1 MIQIIIDK
9 FIVSQESIFSV
20 LELGSRSNPI
30 MLNQSEYVII
40 MSTDFIFFN
49 MQIIGKKLYVKY
61 YEIWYNCKR
70 TIRRKWFGIRLFYY
84 IENIILQV

>member
-1 MIQIIIDK
+1 MTLPLQCNSNNYSNPIMDDSNNNIDK
-9 FIVSQESIFSV
+9 FIVPQESIFSV

-40 MSTDFIFFN
+40 LSTDFVFFN

-61 YEIWYNCKR
+61 YEI
-70 TIRRKWFGIRLFYY
+70 
-84 IENIILQV
+84 